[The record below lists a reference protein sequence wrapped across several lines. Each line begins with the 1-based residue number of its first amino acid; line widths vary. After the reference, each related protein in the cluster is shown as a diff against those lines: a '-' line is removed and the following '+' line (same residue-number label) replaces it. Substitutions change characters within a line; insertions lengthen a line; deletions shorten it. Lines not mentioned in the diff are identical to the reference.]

1 MHMSDEAFEL
11 RALEYAI
18 ELLESNKKDKEHS
31 QELDYVLN
39 ILKEREKETR
49 MAKEDRLGTA

>member
-1 MHMSDEAFEL
+1 MSDEAFEL

-31 QELDYVLN
+31 QELDYVLD